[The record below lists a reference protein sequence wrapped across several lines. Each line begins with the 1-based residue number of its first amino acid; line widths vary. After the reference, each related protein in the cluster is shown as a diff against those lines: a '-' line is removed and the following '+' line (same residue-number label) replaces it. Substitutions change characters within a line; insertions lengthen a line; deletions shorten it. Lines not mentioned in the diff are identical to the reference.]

1 MGAPKGNQFWKLR
14 SKHGRDKLFATPEL
28 LWEAACEY
36 FEWCEENPLLE
47 EQLIKTKVDRD
58 SESVDSYK
66 CNKMR
71 PFTLH
76 GLCLYLDCNTMY
88 FSQFANSLDGKTDQ
102 LSKDFSFVVTRIR
115 ETIYNQK
122 FSGAAAGFLNA
133 NIIARD
139 LGLKDTTELNH
150 SGQITVLPPQLK
162 DAD

>member
-1 MGAPKGNQFWKLR
+1 
-14 SKHGRDKLFATPEL
+14 
-28 LWEAACEY
+28 
-36 FEWCEENPLLE
+36 
-47 EQLIKTKVDRD
+47 
-58 SESVDSYK
+58 
-66 CNKMR
+66 MR